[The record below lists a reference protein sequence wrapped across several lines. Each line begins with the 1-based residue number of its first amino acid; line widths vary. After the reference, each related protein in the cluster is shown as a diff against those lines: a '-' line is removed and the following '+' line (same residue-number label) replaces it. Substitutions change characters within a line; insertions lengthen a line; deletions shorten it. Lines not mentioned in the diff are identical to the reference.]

1 MRAPPRL
8 SEQRRPS
15 ETPCPRGHS
24 REASCALIEQVYT
37 CLPNLGDNFI
47 FVAQVLFIYLHG
59 GLIVPWGMYG
69 SPYLPDPARVLYIPP
84 SDLGSVS
91 Y

>member
-1 MRAPPRL
+1 M
-8 SEQRRPS
+8 
-15 ETPCPRGHS
+15 
-24 REASCALIEQVYT
+24 YT

-91 Y
+91 YQAVDVPASSGSPFASKDDIPV